1 MRRLSLVILLFAA
14 VPAVGGASDA
24 GIRKVLDDY
33 VKAWLA
39 GDSDKVMRQLTR
51 DCVFIPTEKTPY
63 VGADAIRNYWFP
75 PKSPPFKLDRF
86 STTVDQ
92 IVTDHKMAIV
102 RGTQIIEWTSGKDR
116 WRTRGNYVTAL
127 RYTSAGWKISMQ
139 VAANAP
145 NERIP

>member
-1 MRRLSLVILLFAA
+1 MRRLQLLALLLVA
-14 VPAVGGASDA
+14 VPAAAGPADA
-24 GIRKVLDDY
+24 AIRRVLDEY

-39 GDSDKVMRQLTR
+39 GDSSKIMRQLTA
-51 DCVFIPTEKTPY
+51 DSVFIPMEKTPY

-75 PKSPPFKLDRF
+75 PASPPFKLDRF

-92 IVTDHKMAIV
+92 IVSDGDLAVV
-102 RGTQIIEWTSGKDR
+102 RGTQIIEWTAGTER

-127 RYTSAGWKISMQ
+127 RRTSAGWKICMQ